1 MIVVQRNSLG
11 EICPEGNSGC
21 GLEGSLGAVQWK
33 ATDLEGNIG
42 CGPVGKEHCKSL
54 GVVWRGSVL
63 AVHWVS
69 SGGNQWVWSSGH
81 GPVGVVQ

>member
-1 MIVVQRNSLG
+1 MGVVLR
-11 EICPEGNSGC
+11 
-21 GLEGSLGAVQWK
+21 GSLGAVQWK

-42 CGPVGKEHCKSL
+42 CGPVGKDHCKSL
-54 GVVWRGSVL
+54 GVVWRVSVL

-69 SGGNQWVWSSGH
+69 SGGNQWACSSGH